1 MSLHNASVADFED
14 RRHDSIAK
22 NPDGKYAAASAGTI
36 MIDWSA
42 VMSGIANVW
51 QKLAVSIA
59 NKLLDVFRSRG

>member
-1 MSLHNASVADFED
+1 
-14 RRHDSIAK
+14 
-22 NPDGKYAAASAGTI
+22 

-51 QKLAVSIA
+51 QKLAVFIA